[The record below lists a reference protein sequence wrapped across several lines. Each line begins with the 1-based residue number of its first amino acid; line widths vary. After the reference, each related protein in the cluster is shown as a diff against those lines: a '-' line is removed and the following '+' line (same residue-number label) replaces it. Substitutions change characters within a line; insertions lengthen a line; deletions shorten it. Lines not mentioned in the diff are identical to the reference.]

1 MSRAY
6 ASCGGAR
13 TRWRSWWLLGLS
25 RPPLWRL
32 FLGRGRRLD
41 LTASLVLRVRYSI
54 GIASSLLPRSLT
66 GVSRRLCVLDDRYVS
81 AAATTRRVEGLLEV
95 PNAREALVEGRN
107 YGSSHSIARLIPV
120 QNARY

>member
-41 LTASLVLRVRYSI
+41 LTASPVLRVRYSI

-81 AAATTRRVEGLLEV
+81 AAATSRRVEG
-95 PNAREALVEGRN
+95 PFGGADRN
-107 YGSSHSIARLIPV
+107 YGSGHSIARLIPV
-120 QNARY
+120 QNVRY